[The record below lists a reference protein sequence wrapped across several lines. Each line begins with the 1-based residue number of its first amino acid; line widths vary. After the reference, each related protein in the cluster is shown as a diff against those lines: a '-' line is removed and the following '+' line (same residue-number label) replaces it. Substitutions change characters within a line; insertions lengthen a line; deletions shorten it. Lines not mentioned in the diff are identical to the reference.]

1 MAGSECKTVLFGSAA
16 ASLKQSMG
24 EAERGNQLDGHPHS
38 SPGLTPIF
46 VVVVFVLLLGSVTT
60 IALEVQT
67 VQISK

>member
-1 MAGSECKTVLFGSAA
+1 MLFGSTA
-16 ASLKQSMG
+16 ASLKESMG
-24 EAERGNQLDGHPHS
+24 EAERGNQLDSDPHS

-46 VVVVFVLLLGSVTT
+46 FFSLLGSVTT

>member
-1 MAGSECKTVLFGSAA
+1 MLFGSTA
-16 ASLKQSMG
+16 ASLKESMG
-24 EAERGNQLDGHPHS
+24 EAERGNHLDSDPHS

-46 VVVVFVLLLGSVTT
+46 FFFSLLGSVTR

>member
-1 MAGSECKTVLFGSAA
+1 MLFASTA
-16 ASLKQSMG
+16 ASLKESMG
-24 EAERGNQLDGHPHS
+24 EAERGNQLDSDPHS

-46 VVVVFVLLLGSVTT
+46 FFSLLGSVTR